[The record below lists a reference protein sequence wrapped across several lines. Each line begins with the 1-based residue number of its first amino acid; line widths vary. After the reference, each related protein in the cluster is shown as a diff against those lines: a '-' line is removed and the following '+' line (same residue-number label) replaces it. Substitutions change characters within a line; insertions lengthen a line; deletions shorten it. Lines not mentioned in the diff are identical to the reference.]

1 MRWLRR
7 LFQKSRADND
17 LDRELQFHLERQT
30 ADHIAVGISPEEAR
44 RRANPEFGGLERVK
58 EEVRDT
64 RWETHLDN
72 LFRDFRYA
80 FRNVRKDRQFTLV
93 AVFALALGIGAST
106 VVFSVFYN
114 LLFNAFAAKD
124 ASRLVVPV
132 MQDGSRVYC
141 NLSAVSSIRDQNQ
154 TFENVI
160 GYTNGFAL
168 VRDGLQTYQLHTSSV
183 TADAFE
189 FYGVPPLLGRAILP
203 EDGVPGA
210 LPVFVIGY
218 KTWKGVFNAD
228 PNVLGKNYA
237 VNGEPRTLVG
247 VMPPRFQA
255 FGFLAQAW
263 IPITWTPSMSRADQ
277 QPDVALLTRV
287 KRGVALE
294 TASAG
299 LTVVF
304 RRLAALHPR
313 DFPEHFA
320 VRGMWADDF
329 LMTGAGAV
337 YQSSIKL
344 KGMLYGLLAAVMTLL
359 LITCGNVANLLLA
372 RATVREREM
381 AVRSVLGATRGRIIR
396 QLLIESSVLA
406 TAACLIGCAFASLGM
421 KGADAFIHQEAWAA
435 IAGEV
440 TIELNSTV
448 LLFAVGLALLTTV
461 ISGLAPALHI
471 ARGDLQPHLVSSG
484 KGVSGSFNH
493 GKLRAGLV
501 IGEVALSIVLLIG
514 AGLMIRSFLLLKHVD
529 MGFDPKNVVVLYFS
543 HGPNPNTAKA
553 TSQREDITRREVM
566 ERLKTLPG
574 VADVT
579 LQDALPGYNGGW
591 PSEFTMAGKA
601 HAEAG
606 SLNGSD
612 ENLFQTLKFHQVRG
626 SWLSREQVQ
635 GAQHVAVINQRL
647 AGDFFGQKNPV
658 GQKIEVKTLKSPIRQ
673 PIEASFEIVGV
684 IADVKNFGPQQPAMP
699 MAFIPNTINGS
710 FMVLLKTAVEPASL
724 VHTVEEQVW
733 AVDPD
738 QIVGICDPLEDFLQQ
753 HTYASPQFSVVISTP
768 LAGIGLLLVIIG
780 VFSVMAYTV
789 SLQTQEIGIRTAL
802 GAQQASIL
810 KMILA
815 KGASLLA
822 VGIVIGLLASYGL
835 TRFLASQIW
844 GVSVTDPLTFASVAT
859 IVLTVG
865 LSACLLPAH
874 RATQV
879 DPLVA
884 LRYE

>member
-7 LFQKSRADND
+7 LFQKSRADKE
-17 LDRELQFHLERQT
+17 LDRELQFHLERQI

-44 RRANPEFGGLERVK
+44 RRANLEFGGLERVK

-210 LPVFVIGY
+210 FPVFVIGY

-329 LMTGAGAV
+329 LMAGAGAV
-337 YQSSIKL
+337 YQSNIKL

-406 TAACLIGCAFASLGM
+406 AAACFVGCAFASLGM
-421 KGADAFIHQEAWAA
+421 KGADAFIHQKAWAA

-440 TIELNSTV
+440 TIELNSPV
-448 LLFAVGLALLTTV
+448 LLFALGLALLTTV
-461 ISGLAPALHI
+461 ISGLAPALHV
-471 ARGDLQPHLVSSG
+471 ARGDLQPHLVGSG
-484 KGVSGSFNH
+484 KGVSGSFSH

-529 MGFDPKNVVVLYFS
+529 MGFDPKNVVVLYFGR
-543 HGPNPNTAKA
+543 GPNPITAKA
-553 TSQREDITRREVM
+553 TSRREEITRREVM

-574 VADVT
+574 VAEVS

-591 PSEFTMAGKA
+591 PSEFTVAGGA

-606 SLNGSD
+606 SLDGSD

-874 RATQV
+874 RAAQS

>member
-7 LFQKSRADND
+7 LFQKSRADKE
-17 LDRELQFHLERQT
+17 LDRELQFHLAQRI
-30 ADHIAVGISPEEAR
+30 ADHVAAGIGPEEGR
-44 RRANPEFGGLERVK
+44 RRANLEFGGIERLK
-58 EEVRDT
+58 EEVRET

-80 FRNVRKDRQFTLV
+80 LRNARKDRQFTLV

-106 VVFSVFYN
+106 VVFSVSYN

-132 MQDGSRVYC
+132 MQDGSRAYSK
-141 NLSAVSSIRDQNQ
+141 LSAVSSIRDQNQ

-168 VRDGLQTYQLHTSSV
+168 VRDGLQTYQLYTSSV

-189 FYGVPPLLGRAILP
+189 FYGVPPLLGRTILP

-210 LPVFVIGY
+210 SPVFVLGY
-218 KTWKGVFNAD
+218 KTWKGVFNAN
-228 PNVLGKNYA
+228 PKVLGKHYT
-237 VNGEPRTLVG
+237 VNGESRTLVG
-247 VMPPRFQA
+247 VMPQRFQA
-255 FGFLAQAW
+255 FGFLAQVW
-263 IPITWTPSMSRADQ
+263 IPITWTPSKLRADQ
-277 QPDVALLTRV
+277 EPDVALLTRV
-287 KRGVALE
+287 KPGVALE
-294 TASAG
+294 TASAR
-299 LTVVF
+299 LAVVF
-304 RRLAALHPR
+304 RRLAALHPS
-313 DFPEHFA
+313 DFPEHFV

-329 LMTGAGAV
+329 LIADAGTV
-337 YQSSIKL
+337 YQSNIKI

-359 LITCGNVANLLLA
+359 LITCANVANLLLA

-381 AVRSVLGATRGRIIR
+381 AVRSALGATRGRIIR

-406 TAACLIGCAFASLGM
+406 AAACFVGCAFAWFGM
-421 KGADAFIHQEAWAA
+421 KGADAIIHQKAWAA

-440 TIELNSTV
+440 TIELNSPV
-448 LLFAVGLALLTTV
+448 LLFALGLALLTTL
-461 ISGLAPALHI
+461 ISGLAPALHV
-471 ARGDLQPHLVSSG
+471 ARGDLQPHLVGSG
-484 KGVSGSFNH
+484 KGVSGSFSL

-529 MGFDPKNVVVLYFS
+529 MGFDPKNVVVLYFG

-553 TSQREDITRREVM
+553 TSQREDIARREVM

-574 VADVT
+574 VAEVT

-591 PSEFTMAGKA
+591 PSEFTAAGGA

-606 SLNGSD
+606 SLDGGD
-612 ENLFQTLKFHQVRG
+612 ENLFQTLAFHQIRG

-647 AGDFFGQKNPV
+647 ARDFFGQGNPV
-658 GQKIEVKTLKSPIRQ
+658 GQKIEVKILKNPIRT
-673 PIEASFEIVGV
+673 PMEASFEIVGV
-684 IADVKNFGPQQPAMP
+684 VGDVKNFGPQQPAMP

-710 FMVLLKTAVEPASL
+710 FMVLLKTMVEPASL
-724 VHTVEEQVW
+724 VHTIEEQVW

-738 QIVGICDPLEDFLQQ
+738 EIVGICDPLEDFLQQ

-780 VFSVMAYTV
+780 IFSVMAYTV
-789 SLQTQEIGIRTAL
+789 SLQTHEIGIRTAL

-810 KMILA
+810 KMILG

-822 VGIVIGLLASYGL
+822 VGVVIGLLASYGL
-835 TRFLASQIW
+835 TRFLASEIW
-844 GVSVTDPLTFASVAT
+844 GLSTTDPWTFAAVMT
-859 IVLTVG
+859 IVLSVG
-865 LSACLLPAH
+865 LSACFLPAY
-874 RATQV
+874 RASQI